1 MAGQLAR
8 QEQEFADRANEEA
21 QKAGG
26 GEKPPTDASQSEGGG
41 KQQPDKNE
49 QPRGL
54 GGMAREL
61 VEKSKTLTDVLGAAS
76 KAASPEDQKSAEEVA
91 RIMQSLGLA
100 GVAERLGQLPSQV
113 RNGKLQEAR
122 ATAGDGAE
130 RMEAAAEQ
138 FAILHRT
145 IVAPKVEELA
155 KLEEKLVQLD
165 NQLEKLDTDP
175 RITVWHQEASDALEK
190 LDEAGIDK
198 ELRLEFQ
205 DEMKKAGWDMGTL
218 RGNWNWGRS
227 VGGYYAPPAR
237 YRMLLSRLED
247 SLRSRMQE
255 YLLGEMR
262 ATGEEPIPP
271 QYQDL
276 VDRYYRVLSSEGR
289 SK

>member
-1 MAGQLAR
+1 
-8 QEQEFADRANEEA
+8 
-21 QKAGG
+21 
-26 GEKPPTDASQSEGGG
+26 
-41 KQQPDKNE
+41 
-49 QPRGL
+49 
-54 GGMAREL
+54 
-61 VEKSKTLTDVLGAAS
+61 
-76 KAASPEDQKSAEEVA
+76 
-91 RIMQSLGLA
+91 
-100 GVAERLGQLPSQV
+100 
-113 RNGKLQEAR
+113 
-122 ATAGDGAE
+122 
-130 RMEAAAEQ
+130 MEAAAEQ
-138 FAILHRT
+138 LAVLHRT

-165 NQLEKLDTDP
+165 GQLDKLDAES

-205 DEMKKAGWDMGTL
+205 DEMKKGGWDMGTL
-218 RGNWNWGRS
+218 RGNWNWGRKAA
-227 VGGYYAPPAR
+227 GYYAPPGR
-237 YRMLLSRLED
+237 YRALLARLED

-276 VDRYYRVLSSEGR
+276 VDRYYRVLSSEGK